1 MDTDNMSLSDAS
13 FEMGLLVILAAQ
25 ILSAFMGAYVEGLY
39 EEHGKHWD
47 ENLFYSHFLS
57 LPLFLPLQP
66 SLQSQYQRLASSP
79 PLELP
84 PSLTASLP
92 SSVRRLL
99 TGAPQTVL
107 MLVLNSVTQLLCITG
122 VNLLGANSSAVT
134 VTIVLNIRKL
144 VSFMLSIW
152 LFGNELSG
160 QMLLGS
166 VLVFGAGALYGW
178 ETSVRI
184 KSRNARQV
192 HAKENGK
199 AQ

>member
-1 MDTDNMSLSDAS
+1 MSIENIKISDAS

-25 ILSAFMGAYVEGLY
+25 ILSAFMGAYVEDVY

-66 SLQSQYQRLASSP
+66 SLRSQWQRLASSP
-79 PLELP
+79 PLVLP
-84 PSLTASLP
+84 SSLSASLP
-92 SSVRRLL
+92 AGLQRLA
-99 TGAPQTVL
+99 TRMPQSVL
-107 MLVLNSVTQLLCITG
+107 MLVFNSVTQLICITG

-152 LFGNELSG
+152 LFGNKLSG
-160 QMLLGS
+160 QMLFGAA
-166 VLVFGAGALYGW
+166 LVFGAGALYGW
-178 ETSVRI
+178 ETSVGI
-184 KSRNARQV
+184 KRRKGRGV
-192 HAKENGK
+192 KGRENGK
-199 AQ
+199 AE